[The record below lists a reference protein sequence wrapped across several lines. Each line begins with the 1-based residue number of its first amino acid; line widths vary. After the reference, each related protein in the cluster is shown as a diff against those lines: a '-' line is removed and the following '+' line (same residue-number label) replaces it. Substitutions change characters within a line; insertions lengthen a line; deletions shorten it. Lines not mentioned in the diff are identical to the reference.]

1 MVTIGDPQPHD
12 EGSVGAG
19 IGIVLAADGV
29 LFIVLLSV
37 GSGLFDKASLLS
49 DVLTIAMFGIG
60 LTQLLYVVP
69 LYLYFRKTSQK
80 NTAKGLVI
88 GASIVALLNVTCW
101 GVFFSTMRF

>member
-12 EGSVGAG
+12 EGSVGTG
-19 IGIVLAADGV
+19 IGIVLAADVV
-29 LFIVLLSV
+29 LFIVLLLV
-37 GSGLFDKASLLS
+37 GPGLS
-49 DVLTIAMFGIG
+49 DTAPWLSGVLTVAMFGIG

-101 GVFFSTMRF
+101 GVAMSSMRF

>member
-12 EGSVGAG
+12 EGSVGTG
-19 IGIVLAADGV
+19 IGIALAADVV

-37 GSGLFDKASLLS
+37 GPGLS
-49 DVLTIAMFGIG
+49 DTAPWLSEVLTVAMFGIG

-69 LYLYFRKTSQK
+69 LCLHFQKTGQK
-80 NTAKGLVI
+80 NTAKGLII

-101 GVFFSTMRF
+101 GVVMSSIRF